1 MSTGIGIHRWSLA
14 FFAAAVVALGC
25 APAVQEEPQAP
36 EAAKIPISTGSDEAL
51 ELFLEGRTLAD
62 NLRGAEARE
71 FFLQAVEKDADFAL
85 AHLALANSAT
95 SAQEFFSGL
104 ERAVELAG
112 GVSEGERLWILGQDE
127 GSRGNPDNQRENYR
141 ALVEMF
147 PEDERAHNL
156 LAGHY
161 FGRQSYEPAIEHYR
175 HAIEINP
182 EYSQPYNQM
191 GYAYRALGRFDE
203 AEEAF
208 KRYIELIPEEPNP
221 YDSYAELLMKA
232 GRFEE
237 SIANYEKALEKNP
250 QFVFSYVGI
259 GNNQIFQ
266 GQPEEARATFQRL
279 FDAARND
286 GERRTAHFWT
296 AASHVYEGNPQAAL
310 AECEKMSAIAEENGD
325 LASVSGDLGL
335 MGNIHLHAGSPDE
348 AEDAF
353 QRATEIMEEADVNED
368 VKEGARRNLLYFE
381 ARVAL
386 HRGDLETAK
395 AKTETYATAAE
406 AKGIPFE
413 IRRVHYLRGA
423 IALDEGDHEGAV
435 TQLESASQQDPR
447 VLYLM
452 AQACQGAGDLERA
465 RDLAER
471 AARFNQLTM
480 NFAYVKEKAEQLLT
494 EL

>member
-1 MSTGIGIHRWSLA
+1 MSTGNGIPRWSLT
-14 FFAAAVVALGC
+14 FLAAVVVAVGC
-25 APAVQEEPQAP
+25 APAVEEEPQAP
-36 EAAKIPISTGSDEAL
+36 EVAKIPISTSSEEAL
-51 ELFLEGRTLAD
+51 EFFLEGRALAD
-62 NLRGAEARE
+62 NLRAAEARE
-71 FFLQAVEKDADFAL
+71 FFLQAVEKDAEFAL

-95 SAQEFFSGL
+95 TAQEFFSGL
-104 ERAVELAG
+104 ERAVELAD

-127 GSRGNPDNQRENYR
+127 GSRGNPDKQRESYR
-141 ALVEMF
+141 ALVGMF

-161 FGRQSYEPAIEHYR
+161 FGRQSYEQAIEHYR

-237 SIANYEKALEKNP
+237 SIENYEKALEKNP

-266 GQPEEARATFQRL
+266 GRPEEARATFQKL
-279 FDAARND
+279 FDTARND

-296 AASHVYEGNPQAAL
+296 AASHVYEGNPQAAQT
-310 AECEKMSAIAEENGD
+310 ECERMSAIAEENGD
-325 LASVSGDLGL
+325 LASVSGDLVL

-348 AEDAF
+348 AENAF
-353 QRATEIMEEADVNED
+353 RRATEVMEEADVNDD
-368 VKEGARRNLLYFE
+368 VKEGARRNLAYFE

-386 HRGDLETAK
+386 NRGDLETAK
-395 AKTETYATAAE
+395 AKTEVYAAAVE

-413 IRRVHYLRGA
+413 IRRVHFLRGA
-423 IALDEGDHEGAV
+423 IALVEGDHEGAV
-435 TQLESASQQDPR
+435 SQLESASQQDPR

-452 AQACQGAGDLERA
+452 AKACQGAGDLERA

-480 NFAYVKEKAEQLLT
+480 NFAYVKEKAEQLVT